1 MSKVYVNGKNKPVE
15 GRFEFSVSVD
25 ESKKPP
31 VFSIEGRFVSD
42 AGYSGKTHLRAK
54 RSVEITMPLWYND
67 IHGTLSP
74 VDAALLRLPH
84 QERNDDLMGIIRDL
98 IKLPIDLIRLYP
110 KETLNK

>member
-1 MSKVYVNGKNKPVE
+1 MSKVYVNGKDEPVE

-25 ESKKPP
+25 ESKKPS

-84 QERNDDLMGIIRDL
+84 PNPELTRQSSYGAPVTAQSTM
-98 IKLPIDLIRLYP
+98 
-110 KETLNK
+110 NKTT